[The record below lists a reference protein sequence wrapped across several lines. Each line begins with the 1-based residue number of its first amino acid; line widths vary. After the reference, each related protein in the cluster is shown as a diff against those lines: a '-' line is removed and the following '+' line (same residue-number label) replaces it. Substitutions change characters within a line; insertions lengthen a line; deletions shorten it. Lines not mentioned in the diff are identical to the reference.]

1 MEEIL
6 QETVAIL
13 NEILG
18 VKPILYASFAV
29 EKVLGRSFNA
39 HDIDILVP
47 SITPEQKD
55 ALIKEF
61 AEHGFSYLDQ
71 YTGTFTKNGID
82 VELSDRDHW
91 FKVCGFDPQ
100 GTYEISGLTFR
111 YDLLSASNLLK
122 LYNYLTSHFKRDP
135 KKLGKDQVKIQS
147 LQDALD
153 HHTTQ
158 FR

>member
-18 VKPILYASFAV
+18 VKPVLYASFAV
-29 EKVLGRSFNA
+29 EKVLGRSFQA

-47 SITPEQKD
+47 PVTPQQKK
-55 ALIKEF
+55 ALIQEF
-61 AEHGFSYLDQ
+61 EEHGFSYLDQ
-71 YTGTFTKNGID
+71 YVATFTKNGID
-82 VELSDRDHW
+82 VELGDRDHW
-91 FKVCGFDPQ
+91 FKVCAFDPE
-100 GTYEISGLTFR
+100 GLYEISGLTFR

-122 LYNYLTSHFKRDP
+122 LYTYLGTHFKRDP
-135 KKLGKDQVKIQS
+135 KKIGKDQLKVQS
-147 LQDALD
+147 LKDALD